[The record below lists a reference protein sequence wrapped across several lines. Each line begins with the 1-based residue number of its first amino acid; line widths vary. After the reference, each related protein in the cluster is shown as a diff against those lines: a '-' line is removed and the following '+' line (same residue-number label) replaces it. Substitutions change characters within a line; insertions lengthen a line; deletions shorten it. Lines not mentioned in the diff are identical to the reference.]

1 MGETETE
8 ALRARLAALQQEHR
22 ALDRTIAEMAATVI
36 FDQLQMQRL
45 KRRKLGL
52 KDEIQRIKDELFP
65 DIIA

>member
-52 KDEIQRIKDELFP
+52 KDKIQRIEDELFP

>member
-1 MGETETE
+1 MLETETE

-52 KDEIQRIKDELFP
+52 KDEIQRIEDELFP

>member
-1 MGETETE
+1 MGEIETE

-36 FDQLQMQRL
+36 FDQLRMQRL

>member
-8 ALRARLAALQQEHR
+8 ALRARLTALQQEHR
-22 ALDRTIAEMAATVI
+22 GLDRTIAEMAAAVI

-52 KDEIQRIKDELFP
+52 KDEIQRIEDELFP